1 MEPPTTADAGHEP
14 GYRGLEN
21 RFDRTRSFL
30 PSLICSAV
38 LLASVSALALPP
50 QEEQPAAAPAE
61 GTAAADAAEPK
72 GDAPMQPLAPMV
84 GEWKGEG
91 WIRTGPGEPVQFDSQ
106 ERVESRLGGEALF
119 IEGTHRA
126 KDGGQLVHQA
136 VALLS
141 HDASAG
147 LYRFRTHVHGR
158 GPGDF
163 EGRVEDDAFI
173 WGGAMGPGQMR
184 YTIRIEDNRW
194 HEVGELSQDGE
205 TWRPFFEMNLE
216 RSGGE

>member
-1 MEPPTTADAGHEP
+1 MAG
-14 GYRGLEN
+14 
-21 RFDRTRSFL
+21 RSRSLL
-30 PSLICSAV
+30 PLLICSAA
-38 LLASVSALALPP
+38 LLLPSTGFAMP
-50 QEEQPAAAPAE
+50 AQEESAAAGQAE
-61 GTAAADAAEPK
+61 RAAEAAGTESAAAERPAD
-72 GDAPMQPLAPMV
+72 DPMQPLAPMV

-91 WIRTGPGEPVQFDSQ
+91 WIRMGPGEPVHFDSQ

-126 KDGGQLVHQA
+126 KDGGPLVHQA

-147 LYRFRTHVHGR
+147 VYRFRTHVHGR

-163 EGRVEDDAFI
+163 EGRVEEDGAFV

-184 YTIRIEDNRW
+184 YTIRIDGDRW
-194 HEVGELSQDGE
+194 NEVGEFSQDGE
-205 TWRPFFEMNLE
+205 TWMPFFEMSLK
-216 RSGGE
+216 RAGGE